1 MASTK
6 LMPQPPLIAIIGPTA
21 SGKTRL
27 AIELACEFGGEIICA
42 DSRTIYK
49 YMDIGTAKPSIS
61 DRKKVTH
68 WGLDLVEPNERFTV
82 AKFKDYA
89 DNKILEIRSRGN
101 IPFLV
106 GGTGLYI
113 DSILFDYNFNSPI
126 DTVLRNILNPL
137 TLEELYN
144 YCKKNNIILPENC
157 KNRRYIIRAIERN
170 NKPIIRRIEPID
182 NTVIVGISTD
192 KETLNHNIYSRN
204 EHFLDIGVVEE
215 AMVLSKRYGWDIESM
230 TVNIYRLVRLYLE
243 NEISLE
249 DLIVKATT
257 NDRQLAK
264 RQLTWFRRNSNIQWF
279 NINEAKLYISHLL
292 A

>member
-1 MASTK
+1 M
-6 LMPQPPLIAIIGPTA
+6 
-21 SGKTRL
+21 
-27 AIELACEFGGEIICA
+27 EI
-42 DSRTIYK
+42 Y
-49 YMDIGTAKPSIS
+49 
-61 DRKKVTH
+61 H
-68 WGLDLVEPNERFTV
+68 FWL
-82 AKFKDYA
+82 
-89 DNKILEIRSRGN
+89 
-101 IPFLV
+101 